1 MRLQLRRRW
10 LWIFGAAALLAVIG
24 TFAWSQWMN
33 QQLADAQRAYR
44 AGQWK
49 RARESGLTYLWSHP
63 ADSRTRLL
71 VAQAMTRD
79 DSFTAQN
86 KVRETLGHLQQIPD
100 EAKESADARLLEGRL
115 YLLRLLQPT
124 KAEQCFRRSLKRD
137 PQRLE
142 THTLLWKLFNL
153 TDRWDLAEEHF
164 WQIYDQTPPE
174 HRTSPLRDWYLSE
187 FSAKAANIELDRFLG
202 FLQNGSQPGSDTE
215 RRRLEA
221 FVAADPECPEVYAV
235 LARWYHRQRL
245 QRPALE
251 LVEKAERLPG
261 ADQVDM
267 LTGLRIAISLELGEL
282 DQARKAFEGWPE
294 PRDGYEYWKAAGL
307 VADQIDQEPRR
318 ASDAYAKAIQTKPGR
333 ADWRTQ
339 HRLAQC
345 LTRLGQADEAAE
357 VRKQAKEVC
366 SLMEPAVHQGLRRA
380 LFTPRDPQTVGLMVE
395 FYQKLGRSREVAAW
409 KEVGEL
415 DRASVTGGV
424 RAGRVTSSVDR

>member
-1 MRLQLRRRW
+1 MRLQLHRRW
-10 LWIFGAAALLAVIG
+10 LWIVSAVALLAVIA
-24 TFAWSQWMN
+24 TFAWSQWLN
-33 QQLADAQRAYR
+33 QQLADAERAYR

-63 ADSRTRLL
+63 ADSRARLL

-79 DSFTAQN
+79 ESFAARD
-86 KVRETLGHLQQIPD
+86 KVTETLGHLQQIPD

-124 KAEQCFRRSLKRD
+124 KAEQCFQRSLKRD

-142 THTLLWKLFNL
+142 THTLLWKLFDL
-153 TDRWDLAEEHF
+153 TDRWDRAEEHF

-187 FSAKAANIELDRFLG
+187 FGANAANIELDRFLG
-202 FLQNGSQPGSDTE
+202 FIQNGAQPGSDTE

-221 FVAADPECPEVYAV
+221 FVAADPECPEVHAV

-251 LVEKAERLPG
+251 LVEKAEQLPG
-261 ADQVDM
+261 ADQVDV
-267 LTGLRIAISLELGEL
+267 LRGLRIAVSLELGEL
-282 DQARKAFEGWPE
+282 DQARTAFVGWPE

-307 VADQIDQEPRR
+307 VADQIEQEPRR
-318 ASDAYAKAIQTKPGR
+318 ACDAYAKAINTTPGT

-345 LTRLGQADEAAE
+345 LTRIGQVDAAAE
-357 VRKQAKEVC
+357 VRRKAKEIC
-366 SLMEPAVHQGLRRA
+366 SLMEPEVHQGLRRA

-409 KEVGEL
+409 KKVGEL
-415 DRASVTGGV
+415 DRASASGGIPV
-424 RAGRVTSSVDR
+424 EAATSSGGR